1 MPRPRKPTKL
11 LAIQGGLRA
20 TRHRDREHE
29 PEIIEPLGGPPE
41 GWPIAAKLLWAELSN
56 LIPPGVATK
65 ADRLTFELLCRLVG
79 NMREGPEGL
88 TAALAGQIRATCG
101 LFGMSPADRSR
112 VSAPR
117 SPGQNPFKKFKE

>member
-20 TRHRDREHE
+20 TRHRGREHE
-29 PEIIEPLGGPPE
+29 PEILLPLGEPPLD
-41 GWPIAAKLLWAELSN
+41 WPAPAKLLWGELADI
-56 LIPPGVATK
+56 LPPGVATK
-65 ADRLTFELLCRLVG
+65 SDRLAFELLCRLVG
-79 NMREGPEGL
+79 NMRVDSEGL
-88 TAALAGQIRATCG
+88 TAALAGQIRAACG
-101 LFGMSPADRSR
+101 LFGLSPADRSR